1 MAEKKRMLLVSTDL
15 DFCEFF
21 QKLGD
26 NKGYEVIR
34 SFHTDAAL
42 LTDFIK
48 EGNFDIVIQ
57 DLVIPNTER
66 GIKLFLEIRAAKE
79 LFHLPMMLF
88 SIQDSPAGTVRQ
100 ITLRR
105 NTGYTDFPTCL
116 DKVAEKIEDSF
127 KRNATVSSSSIR

>member
-57 DLVIPNTER
+57 DLVIPNVER
-66 GIKLFLEIRAAKE
+66 GLKLFLEIRTAKE
-79 LFHLPMMLF
+79 LFDLPMMLF
-88 SIQDSPAGTVRQ
+88 SIQDSPTETVRQ
-100 ITLRR
+100 VTLRR
-105 NTGYTDFPTCL
+105 NTGYTDYPIGL
-116 DKVAEKIEDSF
+116 DEVAKKIEDSF
-127 KRNATVSSSSIR
+127 RRNAAVSTGSIH

>member
-48 EGNFDIVIQ
+48 EGNFDIIIQ
-57 DLVIPNTER
+57 DLVIPDVKK
-66 GIKLFLEIRAAKE
+66 GFKLFLEIRTAKE
-79 LFHLPMMLF
+79 LFNLPMMLF
-88 SIQDSPAGTVRQ
+88 SIQNSPAGTIRQ
-100 ITLRR
+100 VTIRS

>member
-42 LTDFIK
+42 LIDFIK
-48 EGNFDIVIQ
+48 EGNFDIIIQ
-57 DLVIPNTER
+57 DLVIPDVKK
-66 GIKLFLEIRAAKE
+66 GFKLFLEIRTAKE
-79 LFHLPMMLF
+79 LFDLPMMLF

-105 NTGYTDFPTCL
+105 NTGYTDYPIGP
-116 DKVAEKIEDSF
+116 DEVAKKIEDSF
-127 KRNATVSSSSIR
+127 KRKIAVSASPIH